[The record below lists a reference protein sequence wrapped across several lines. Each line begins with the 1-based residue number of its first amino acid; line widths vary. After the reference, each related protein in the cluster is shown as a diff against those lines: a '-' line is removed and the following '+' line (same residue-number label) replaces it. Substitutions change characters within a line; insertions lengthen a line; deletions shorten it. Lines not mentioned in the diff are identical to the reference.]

1 MGNQET
7 SVYAST
13 VIEQA
18 EFLFCKYFFNHL
30 TYSRL

>member
-1 MGNQET
+1 MGIHIEI

-18 EFLFCKYFFNHL
+18 EFQIVNNFL
-30 TYSRL
+30 TFI